1 MIGSAACAGREVI
14 MRRFSTTVPF
24 VWLLA
29 ISPSVPMQ
37 AAQAPG
43 EPDPGV
49 RPTRLLDRAEVRA
62 SRVDI
67 QPGAVRR
74 AHTHD
79 DVEYRLWIPVT
90 GSLEITIGT
99 DRPVPAAPGQAF
111 FMPRGTLHTFRNT
124 GADPAAVFEIFVKR
138 ATSAR
143 TAADPLELAALI
155 TGAGRLSSVR

>member
-1 MIGSAACAGREVI
+1 
-14 MRRFSTTVPF
+14 MRRVSTIAF

-29 ISPSVPMQ
+29 GSPAGAIQ

-62 SRVDI
+62 SRVDL

-79 DVEYRLWIPVT
+79 DVEYHLWIPVS
-90 GSLEITIGT
+90 GSLEITVGA
-99 DRPVPAAPGQAF
+99 DRPAAAAPGQGF
-111 FMPRGTLHTFRNT
+111 FMTRGTLHTFRNT
-124 GADPAAVFEIFVKR
+124 GAGPAAVLEIFVKR
-138 ATSAR
+138 ATTARSAR
-143 TAADPLELAALI
+143 DLLDLAALFVDPS
-155 TGAGRLSSVR
+155 AR